1 MTHSSQ
7 VGVLRNRHYSLMS
20 ERWLLVAPP
29 RHAIGAVNGI
39 VRASLCRNTIE
50 PIHDV
55 ANGGIPS
62 YIDAGVLVDTWLLYS
77 EATRGRRRTDN
88 RQDGHLLT
96 LRAFLPARAI
106 QHGFVDESY
115 SSRGTTVI
123 VMRGTY
129 LYRKRVL
136 FHWSRHNMYKG
147 PTARC
152 RALRARSALLYF
164 LLPRLVTG
172 AVAPEALQNAISG
185 LDCRNDF
192 SYEQEA
198 RVAKH
203 AGVQCAFGR
212 HRSAAA
218 RAQRKGVV
226 SISDAEW
233 LPRN

>member
-1 MTHSSQ
+1 
-7 VGVLRNRHYSLMS
+7 MS
-20 ERWLLVAPP
+20 ERWLVVAPS

-62 YIDAGVLVDTWLLYS
+62 YIDAGVLVDTWLLYG

-96 LRAFLPARAI
+96 SHAFLPARAI

-136 FHWSRHNMYKG
+136 FHWSRHNVYKG

-152 RALRARSALLYF
+152 RTLRARSPLFLYF
-164 LLPRLVTG
+164 FTPEIGDRGRGTG

-185 LDCRNDF
+185 LDYWSDF

-203 AGVQCAFGR
+203 AGVQCVFGW

-218 RAQRKGVV
+218 CAQRKGVV
-226 SISDAEW
+226 SINDAEW
-233 LPRN
+233 LLRN

>member
-1 MTHSSQ
+1 
-7 VGVLRNRHYSLMS
+7 MS
-20 ERWLLVAPP
+20 ERRLPVAPP
-29 RHAIGAVNGI
+29 RHAIRAVNRI

-62 YIDAGVLVDTWLLYS
+62 YVDAGVLADTWLLYS

-96 LRAFLPARAI
+96 LHAFLPARAI

-136 FHWSRHNMYKG
+136 FHWSRHNVYKG
-147 PTARC
+147 PTAWC
-152 RALRARSALLYF
+152 RALRALRSFCIFFTPEIGDRGA
-164 LLPRLVTG
+164 G
-172 AVAPEALQNAISG
+172 AVARSITKCNFRTRLLKRFFVRTRSEGGQAW
-185 LDCRNDF
+185 
-192 SYEQEA
+192 
-198 RVAKH
+198 
-203 AGVQCAFGR
+203 AFMR
-212 HRSAAA
+212 FRSAPI
-218 RAQRKGVV
+218 GVCTK
-226 SISDAEW
+226 E
-233 LPRN
+233 RNR